1 MSTDIIRDYNGERP
15 LYPPAVYIHL
25 FSPIRKPNLLE
36 RLAAFLRRKVTTT
49 RNK

>member
-1 MSTDIIRDYNGERP
+1 MSTRSIRDYNGERP

-25 FSPIRKPNLLE
+25 FNPIHKPSFIQ
-36 RLAAFLRRKVTTT
+36 RLAAFLRRKVTNT